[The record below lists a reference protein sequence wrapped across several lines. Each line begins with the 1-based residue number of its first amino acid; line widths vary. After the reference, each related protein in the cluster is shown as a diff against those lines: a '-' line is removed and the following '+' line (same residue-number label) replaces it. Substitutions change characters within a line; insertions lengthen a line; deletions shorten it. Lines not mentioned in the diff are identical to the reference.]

1 MTYSLHQLAYFAHQ
15 LTRRA
20 ASTSMDRMAGALLDA
35 QVDLNPHQID
45 AALFATSNPLS
56 KGAILADEVG
66 LGKTIEAGLLIAQK
80 WAERKRR
87 ILVITPANLR
97 KQWHQELAD
106 KFGIA
111 ASLLEAKSYRQAIR
125 EGATNPFDANGS
137 AATVFICSYQ
147 FAAGKAE
154 DVQSVPWDLV
164 VIDEAHRLR
173 NVYKPENKTARILR
187 EALTLPH
194 KVLLTATPL
203 QNSLLELYGLVS
215 FVDERVFGDLD
226 SFRAQFGQPGG
237 QLRDAASRVCQ
248 MSTLKNRIAPI
259 CKRTLRRQVEAYV
272 KYTRRIP
279 LLQEFVPGA
288 DETKLYNYVSEF
300 LQRPSLYALPNS
312 QRQLITLVLRK
323 LLASST
329 FAIAGA
335 LETLIT
341 RLGQTLDEK
350 AVSTDL
356 ADELDQDYEALDE
369 LADERRNETEAT
381 ADGSPMVSTA
391 AEIAAIRSEVS
402 ELESFRNLAVSITE
416 NAKGTAL
423 LQALKIAFKKL
434 DELDAAKKAI
444 VFTESRRTQDYL
456 LKLLADTEYG
466 PGVVLFNGSNSDTK
480 AKEIYAA
487 WVAKHAGTDR
497 VTGSRTADTRA
508 ALVDYFREQGS
519 IMIATEAGA
528 EGINLQFCSMV
539 INYDL
544 PWNPQR
550 IEQRIGRC
558 HRYGQKHDVV
568 VVNFLNRDNE
578 ADRRVY
584 QLLAQKFQLFDG
596 VFGASDEVL
605 GAVESGVDFE
615 RRIAEIYQ
623 TCRHPEAIHTAFEQL
638 QLDLAGEISD
648 AMLNARKAL
657 LENFD
662 EDVQERLRLRNRD
675 VCASLGKL
683 ERLLMRF
690 TRAALSG
697 HADFDEDDT
706 GFVLYKLPSFL
717 AYPQI
722 TQISTDS
729 GQEHNLR
736 ESAKSADEMIFPL
749 GRYELPRRSPEAHI
763 YRMAHPLARGL
774 IDHAQRAPLSPSKLV
789 LDYEAYGAKVSVVEG
804 LRGKNGVLMVQHL
817 QIQSLGVTEEHLL
830 AAATD
835 AAGTP
840 YDQDITD
847 RLLSIPGR
855 ATPLP
860 RVDHAPVQQSL
871 SSDLAPAQQNIL
883 DFAAANVPIPPAL
896 RQQIDQQK
904 SRIITDLESRN
915 LGFFSQES
923 EKLDAWAD
931 DLKVGL
937 EREIKELDRQIKEA
951 RSKSKGAATLAD
963 KLQAQKEQ
971 RDLEGQRDKKRR
983 ELFNRQD
990 EIQAMR
996 DQLIEEL
1003 ESQLSQKI
1011 SQRTLFVCEWEVA

>member
-1 MTYSLHQLAYFAHQ
+1 MSYSPHQLAYFAHQ

-20 ASTSMDRMAGALLDA
+20 ASNSMDRMAGALLDA

-111 ASLLEAKSYRQAIR
+111 AGLLEAKSYRQAIK
-125 EGATNPFDANGS
+125 EGATNPFDLAGNG
-137 AATVFICSYQ
+137 ATVLICSYQ
-147 FAAGKAE
+147 FAAGKAK

-187 EALTLPH
+187 DALTLPH

-226 SFRAQFGQPGG
+226 SFRAQFGQ
-237 QLRDAASRVCQ
+237 LKDAASFD
-248 MSTLKNRIAPI
+248 TLKNRIAPI

-279 LLQEFVPGA
+279 MLQEFVPGA

-335 LETLIT
+335 LETLIK
-341 RLGQTLDEK
+341 RLGQSLDEK
-350 AVSTDL
+350 AATTDL

-369 LADERRNETEAT
+369 LADELDAA
-381 ADGSPMVSTA
+381 ADGSSKVSTT
-391 AEIAAIRSEVS
+391 AEIAAIRAEVG
-402 ELESFRNLAVSITE
+402 ELESFRDLAISITE

-423 LQALKIAFKKL
+423 LQALNVAFKKL
-434 DELDAAKKAI
+434 DELGAAKKAI
-444 VFTESRRTQDYL
+444 VFTESRRTQEYL
-456 LKLLADTEYG
+456 LKLLAGTEHG
-466 PGVVLFNGSNSDTK
+466 PRVVLFNGSNTDAK
-480 AKEIYAA
+480 AKEIYSEWIAR
-487 WVAKHAGTDR
+487 HAGTDR
-497 VTGSRTADTRA
+497 VSGSRTADTRA
-508 ALVDYFREQGS
+508 ALVDYFRDESGKGGS

-568 VVNFLNRDNE
+568 VVNFLNRDND

-584 QLLAQKFQLFDG
+584 ELLAQKFQLFDG

-662 EDVQERLRLRNRD
+662 EDVQERLRLRNMDAR
-675 VCASLGKL
+675 ASLGRL

-690 TRAALSG
+690 TRAALNG
-697 HADFDEDDT
+697 HASFDEDDT
-706 GFVLYKLPSFL
+706 GFLLTSLPDGVVCDQGGNPT
-717 AYPQI
+717 AI
-722 TQISTDS
+722 
-729 GQEHNLR
+729 
-736 ESAKSADEMIFPL
+736 PL
-749 GRYELPRRSPEAHI
+749 GRYELPRRSEEAHI
-763 YRMAHPLARGL
+763 YRMAHPLAQGL
-774 IDHAQRAPLSPSKLV
+774 IDYAQRAPLSPSKLV
-789 LDYEAYGAKVSVVEG
+789 LDYDAYGTKVSVIEA
-804 LRGKNGVLMVQHL
+804 LRGQTGTLIVEHL
-817 QIQSLGVTEEHLL
+817 RIQSLGATEEHLL
-830 AAATD
+830 AAAID
-835 AAGTP
+835 ADGIVFDA
-840 YDQDITD
+840 DVTD
-847 RLLSIPGR
+847 RLLNIPGH
-855 ATPLP
+855 TVPLP
-860 RVDHAPVQQSL
+860 RVDGAAIPMSL
-871 SSDLAPAQQNIL
+871 Q
-883 DFAAANVPIPPAL
+883 
-896 RQQIDQQK
+896 QQIDQQK
-904 SRIITDLESRN
+904 ARVMTDLESRN
-915 LGFFSQES
+915 LTFFSQET

-937 EREIKELDRQIKEA
+937 EREIKDLDRKINEA
-951 RSKSKGAATLAD
+951 RTRSKGAATLAD

-983 ELFNRQD
+983 ELFDRQD
-990 EIQAMR
+990 EIQARR
-996 DQLIEEL
+996 DSLIDEL
-1003 ESQLSQKI
+1003 EQQLGQ
-1011 SQRTLFVCEWEVA
+1011 QVTTTRLFAVEWEVNR

>member
-1 MTYSLHQLAYFAHQ
+1 MAYSPHQQAYFAHQ

-20 ASTSMDRMAGALLDA
+20 ASNSMDRMAGALLDA

-66 LGKTIEAGLLIAQK
+66 LGKTIEAGLLIAQC

-87 ILVITPANLR
+87 ILIITPANLR

-106 KFGIA
+106 KFGIT
-111 ASLLEAKSYRQAIR
+111 ASLLEAKSYRQAVKD
-125 EGATNPFDANGS
+125 GATNPFDVTGNG
-137 AATVFICSYQ
+137 ATVFICSYQ
-147 FAAGKAE
+147 FAAGKAK

-187 EALTLPH
+187 DALTLPY

-226 SFRAQFGQPGG
+226 SFRAQFGQ
-237 QLRDAASRVCQ
+237 LKDAASFDA
-248 MSTLKNRIAPI
+248 LKTRIQPI

-288 DETKLYNYVSEF
+288 DETRLYNEVSEF

-323 LLASST
+323 LLSSST

-335 LETLIT
+335 LDTLLK
-341 RLGQTLDEK
+341 RLRLSLEEK
-350 AVSTDL
+350 AASTDL
-356 ADELDQDYEALDE
+356 AEELDQDYEALDA
-369 LADERRNETEAT
+369 LADETDAASADTTKVTTEAVIS
-381 ADGSPMVSTA
+381 AIK
-391 AEIAAIRSEVS
+391 AEIS

-423 LQALKIAFKKL
+423 LQALNVAFKKL
-434 DELDAAKKAI
+434 EGLGAAKKAI
-444 VFTESRRTQDYL
+444 VFTESRRTQEYL
-456 LKLLADTEYG
+456 LKLLAGTEYG
-466 PGVVLFNGSNSDTK
+466 PGVVLFNGTNSDPR
-480 AKEIYAA
+480 AREIYGE
-487 WVAKHAGTDR
+487 WIKRHAGTDR
-497 VTGSRTADTRA
+497 VSGSRTADTRA
-508 ALVDYFREQGS
+508 ALVDHFRESEQSHGS
-519 IMIATEAGA
+519 ILIATEAGA

-623 TCRHPEAIHTAFEQL
+623 TCRHPEQIHTAFEQL

-648 AMLNARKAL
+648 AMINARKAL

-662 EDVQERLRLRNRD
+662 EDVQERLRLRNADAR
-675 VCASLGKL
+675 ASLGKL

-690 TRAALSG
+690 THAALNGYAS
-697 HADFDEDDT
+697 FDIDDT
-706 GFVLYKLPSFL
+706 GFTLTSLPDGL
-717 AYPQI
+717 QDG
-722 TQISTDS
+722 STT
-729 GQEHNLR
+729 
-736 ESAKSADEMIFPL
+736 AIPL
-749 GRYELPRRSPEAHI
+749 GRYELPRRSEEAHI
-763 YRMAHPLARGL
+763 YRLAHPLAQAL
-774 IDHAQRAPLSPSKLV
+774 IDYAQHTHLPPSKLL
-789 LDYEAYGAKVSVVEG
+789 LDYDAYGVKVSVVEE
-804 LRGKNGVLMVQHL
+804 LRGKAGILTVQRLH
-817 QIQSLGVTEEHLL
+817 IQSLGATEEHLL
-830 AAATD
+830 AAALDNSGQT
-835 AAGTP
+835 
-840 YDQDITD
+840 YDQDITE
-847 RLLSIPGR
+847 RLLSMPGR
-855 ATPLP
+855 AEALP
-860 RVDHAPVQQSL
+860 RLDQIPTQAVL
-871 SSDLAPAQQNIL
+871 SPALVPPKQDNL
-883 DFAAANVPIPPAL
+883 DFAAASVPIPREL
-896 RQQIDQQK
+896 QDQIDEQK
-904 SRIITDLESRN
+904 ARIVCDLESRN
-915 LGFFSQES
+915 LSFFSQET

-951 RSKSKGAATLAD
+951 RTKSKGAATLAD
-963 KLQAQKEQ
+963 KLQAQKVQ
-971 RDLEGQRDKKRR
+971 RDFEVQRDKKRR

-990 EIQAMR
+990 EIQGRR
-996 DQLIEEL
+996 DQLIDDL
-1003 ESQLSQKI
+1003 EKQLGQQI
-1011 SQRTLFVCEWEVA
+1011 IQQTLFSSTWEVA

>member
-1 MTYSLHQLAYFAHQ
+1 MSYSPHQLAYFAHQ

-20 ASTSMDRMAGALLDA
+20 ASNSMDRMAGALLDA

-111 ASLLEAKSYRQAIR
+111 AGLLEAKSYRQAIKD
-125 EGATNPFDANGS
+125 GATNPFDLAGNS
-137 AATVFICSYQ
+137 ATVLICSYQ
-147 FAAGKAE
+147 FAAGKAK

-187 EALTLPH
+187 DALTLPH

-226 SFRAQFGQPGG
+226 SFRAQFGQ
-237 QLRDAASRVCQ
+237 LKDAASFDA
-248 MSTLKNRIAPI
+248 LKNRIAPI

-279 LLQEFVPGA
+279 MLQEFVPGA

-335 LETLIT
+335 LETLIR
-341 RLGQTLDEK
+341 RLGQALDEK
-350 AVSTDL
+350 AATVDL

-369 LADERRNETEAT
+369 LADELDAV
-381 ADGSPMVSTA
+381 ADGSIKVSTA
-391 AEIAAIRSEVS
+391 AEITAIRAEVG
-402 ELESFRNLAVSITE
+402 ELESFRNLAISITE

-423 LQALKIAFKKL
+423 LQALNVAFKKL
-434 DELDAAKKAI
+434 DELGAAKKAI
-444 VFTESRRTQDYL
+444 VFTESRRTQEYL
-456 LKLLADTEYG
+456 LKLLAGTEHG
-466 PGVVLFNGSNSDTK
+466 PGVVLFNGSNTDAK
-480 AKEIYAA
+480 AKEIYAEWIA
-487 WVAKHAGTDR
+487 RHAGTDR
-497 VTGSRTADTRA
+497 VSGSRTADTRA

-568 VVNFLNRDNE
+568 VVNFLNRDND

-584 QLLAQKFQLFDG
+584 ELLAQKFQLFDG

-662 EDVQERLRLRNRD
+662 EDVQERLRLRNMDAR
-675 VCASLGKL
+675 ASLGRL
-683 ERLLMRF
+683 ERLLIRF
-690 TRAALSG
+690 TRAALNG
-697 HADFDEDDT
+697 HATFDEDDT
-706 GFVLYKLPSFL
+706 GFLLTSLPEGV
-717 AYPQI
+717 Q
-722 TQISTDS
+722 
-729 GQEHNLR
+729 
-736 ESAKSADEMIFPL
+736 DETATAIPL
-749 GRYELPRRSPEAHI
+749 GRYELPRRSEEAHI
-763 YRMAHPLARGL
+763 YRMAHPLAQGL
-774 IDHAQRAPLSPSKLV
+774 IDYAQRAPLTPSKLV
-789 LDYEAYGAKVSVVEG
+789 LDYDAYGTKVSVIEA
-804 LRGKNGVLMVQHL
+804 LRGTTGTLMVQHL
-817 QIQSLGVTEEHLL
+817 RIHSLGTTEEHLL
-830 AAATD
+830 AAAID
-835 AAGTP
+835 ADGNVFDA
-840 YDQDITD
+840 DVTD
-847 RLLSIPGR
+847 RLLGMPGHTV
-855 ATPLP
+855 ALP
-860 RVDHAPVQQSL
+860 RAEGSPVQQSL
-871 SSDLAPAQQNIL
+871 SDDLAPAQQNML

-896 RQQIDQQK
+896 QQQIDQQK
-904 SRIITDLESRN
+904 AGSSS
-915 LGFFSQES
+915 FSYGS
-923 EKLDAWAD
+923 FP
-931 DLKVGL
+931 G
-937 EREIKELDRQIKEA
+937 
-951 RSKSKGAATLAD
+951 
-963 KLQAQKEQ
+963 
-971 RDLEGQRDKKRR
+971 
-983 ELFNRQD
+983 
-990 EIQAMR
+990 
-996 DQLIEEL
+996 
-1003 ESQLSQKI
+1003 
-1011 SQRTLFVCEWEVA
+1011 

>member
-1 MTYSLHQLAYFAHQ
+1 MNYSPHQLAYFAHQ

-20 ASTSMDRMAGALLDA
+20 ASNSMDRMAGALLDA

-111 ASLLEAKSYRQAIR
+111 ASLLEAKSYRHAIKD
-125 EGATNPFDANGS
+125 GATNPFDLAGNS
-137 AATVFICSYQ
+137 ATVLICSYQ
-147 FAAGKAE
+147 FAARKAK

-187 EALTLPH
+187 DALMLPH

-226 SFRAQFGQPGG
+226 SFRAQFGQ
-237 QLRDAASRVCQ
+237 LKDAASFDA
-248 MSTLKNRIAPI
+248 LKNRIAPI

-279 LLQEFVPGA
+279 MLQEFVPDV

-335 LETLIT
+335 LETLIK

-350 AVSTDL
+350 VASTDLADL

-369 LADERRNETEAT
+369 LADELDAV
-381 ADGSPMVSTA
+381 ADGSTKVSTA
-391 AEIAAIRSEVS
+391 AEITAIRAEVG
-402 ELESFRNLAVSITE
+402 ELESFRNLAISITE

-423 LQALKIAFKKL
+423 LQALNVAFKKL
-434 DELDAAKKAI
+434 DELGAAKKAI
-444 VFTESRRTQDYL
+444 VFTESRRTQEYL
-456 LKLLADTEYG
+456 LKLLAGTEHG
-466 PGVVLFNGSNSDTK
+466 PGVVLFNGSNTDAK
-480 AKEIYAA
+480 AKEIYAEWIA
-487 WVAKHAGTDR
+487 RHTGTDR
-497 VTGSRTADTRA
+497 VSGSRTADTRA

-568 VVNFLNRDNE
+568 VVNFLNRDND

-584 QLLAQKFQLFDG
+584 ELLAQKFQLFDG

-662 EDVQERLRLRNRD
+662 EDVQERLRLRNMDAR
-675 VCASLGKL
+675 ASLGRL
-683 ERLLMRF
+683 ERLLIRF
-690 TRAALSG
+690 TRAALGG
-697 HADFDEDDT
+697 HARFDKDDT
-706 GFVLYKLPSFL
+706 GFLLTSLPEGV
-717 AYPQI
+717 Q
-722 TQISTDS
+722 
-729 GQEHNLR
+729 
-736 ESAKSADEMIFPL
+736 DEAATAIPL
-749 GRYELPRRSPEAHI
+749 GRYELPRRSEEAHI
-763 YRMAHPLARGL
+763 YRMAHPLAQGL
-774 IDHAQRAPLSPSKLV
+774 IDYAQRVPLTPSRLV
-789 LDYEAYGAKVSVVEG
+789 LDYDAYGTKVSVIEA
-804 LRGKNGVLMVQHL
+804 LRGQFGTLMVQHL
-817 QIQSLGVTEEHLL
+817 RIHSLGTTEEHLL
-830 AAATD
+830 AAAID
-835 AAGTP
+835 ADGNVLDA
-840 YDQDITD
+840 DVTD
-847 RLLSIPGR
+847 RLLGMPGH
-855 ATPLP
+855 TVPLP
-860 RVDHAPVQQSL
+860 RIDGAPVQQSL
-871 SSDLAPAQQNIL
+871 SDDLAPAQQNML

-896 RQQIDQQK
+896 QQQIDQQK
-904 SRIITDLESRN
+904 ALVITDLESRN
-915 LGFFSQES
+915 LSFFSQET

-937 EREIKELDRQIKEA
+937 EREIKDLDRQIKEA
-951 RSKSKGAATLAD
+951 RTKSKGAATLAD

-983 ELFNRQD
+983 ELFDRQD
-990 EIQAMR
+990 QIQARR
-996 DQLIEEL
+996 DSLIDEL
-1003 ESQLSQKI
+1003 ERQLGQ
-1011 SQRTLFVCEWEVA
+1011 QVTTTRLFAVEWQVR